1 MAFGTLLNKT
11 SRVYLKY
18 VCLRCESNKYCC
30 AWFGNLHSCDSSEDI
45 RWTLIS
51 TPGPSRPHIMHIGW
65 QNKDIPRMWTDFAKT
80 SLYSIQSG
88 ADHTHQKYDCKFAF
102 CLPAIT
108 FVFFFVLFWKGNNN
122 TLLDL
127 HNFSYYTK
135 VESKNYLNFSF
146 QYFQVHNMLPNL
158 STVTAPKIC

>member
-30 AWFGNLHSCDSSEDI
+30 VWFGNLHSCDSSEDI

-108 FVFFFVLFWKGNNN
+108 FVFFYICFDREKTTPSLICIIFHIIRK
-122 TLLDL
+122 
-127 HNFSYYTK
+127 
-135 VESKNYLNFSF
+135 LN
-146 QYFQVHNMLPNL
+146 
-158 STVTAPKIC
+158 PKTISMFHSNI